1 MLNRE
6 LLKGADNEWTDQ
18 AIRERTLELANTITQ
33 IWPVPPNHK
42 SGFTTDKPIKRKK
55 IQLPDLINGGLLVP
69 GMSLFPRIG
78 KYSDKVA
85 TLLPEGQIEIDGTV
99 FDSLSSAAHNI
110 TGKVTNGWWFFL
122 TDQSSK
128 TSLRNVRRSYID
140 NMSVDAEE
148 DDELDDDEDD
158 E

>member
-1 MLNRE
+1 M
-6 LLKGADNEWTDQ
+6 DNIGDEWTDQ
-18 AIRERTLELANTITQ
+18 AIHQRTLELASAIIQ

-69 GMSLFPRIG
+69 GMPLFPRKG

-85 TLLPEGQIEIDGTV
+85 TLLPEGQIEINGTV
-99 FDSLSSAAHNI
+99 FDSPSPAASFI
-110 TGKVTNGWWFFL
+110 TGKPTNGWWFFL

-128 TSLRNVRRSYID
+128 TSLRNIRRSYID
-140 NMSVDAEE
+140 NMAVDAEE
-148 DDELDDDEDD
+148 DDELDDDEYDD
-158 E
+158 I